1 MDSKLRNIVA
11 AGIRAPSGDNCQPWR
26 FRIRENSIDLFDVP
40 QRDTSLYN
48 YRQRASLVAHGACLE
63 NMAIAASALGYA
75 AQMELFPTPGDDRHV
90 ARMALTPS
98 APAQEPLYGSI
109 AERTINRGA
118 YCGGSLSATAAE
130 SLEQAARCV
139 DGARL
144 TLLTRRDQMAV
155 AADVVALSD
164 RLVFENE
171 LLHGFLFDH
180 IRWSAAQAEKAL
192 DGLDLRT
199 LELAPADRLLFPLLR
214 SFPLVRVL
222 GFFGVTGIIAANA
235 RKLMLSASAAGM
247 ITIPDTSAPSW
258 VAAGRQ
264 LERVWLE
271 ATRQG
276 LCFHLMTGMTL
287 LVQRTRDGAAE
298 GLSEGNRSLVQ
309 KADELLKG
317 VGASKAPVALL
328 FRLGKGGE
336 PSARSLRKDLDAY
349 LGE

>member
-1 MDSKLRNIVA
+1 MDSQIRDIVA

-26 FRIRENSIDLFDVP
+26 FRIRGNSIDLFNVP

-63 NMAIAASALGYA
+63 NMVIAASALGYA
-75 AQMELFPTPGDDRHV
+75 AKVELFPTPGDDRHV
-90 ARMALTPS
+90 ASVALTPS

-118 YCGGSLSATAAE
+118 YGGGPLSATAAE
-130 SLEQAARCV
+130 SLEQAAKRI

-144 TLLTRRDQMAV
+144 TLLTGRDQMAV
-155 AADVVALSD
+155 VADVVALSD

-171 LLHGFLFDH
+171 QLHGFLFDH
-180 IRWSAAQAEKAL
+180 IRWSAAQAEQTL

-214 SFPLVRVL
+214 SFPLVRIL
-222 GFFGVTGIIAANA
+222 GGIGVTRIIAANA

-247 ITIPDTSAPSW
+247 ITILDSSAPSW

-276 LCFHLMTGMTL
+276 LCFHLMTGITL
-287 LVQRTRDGAAE
+287 LVQRCRDGADE
-298 GLSEGNRSLVQ
+298 ELSEGNRSLVH
-309 KADELLKG
+309 KADELLRG
-317 VGASKAPVALL
+317 VGASAAPVALL
-328 FRLGKGGE
+328 FRLGNGGE
-336 PSARSLRKDLDAY
+336 PSARSLRRDLDTY